1 MENFLNFSTLTFTD
15 SLKREHKIELQRSIL
30 CVMQKCNTIYSQKT
44 RYAILFYAIHW
55 ENFFYTNTNLRF
67 RHSFE
72 RKKNNLSFSICAFNF
87 LSFSFKEKMSLS
99 AVPFW
104 YFLPQRE
111 REKKYEKANKHFK
124 NGLALFNLRTGQGFS
139 KILISWGRSFCC

>member
-72 RKKNNLSFSICAFNF
+72 RKKIIFRFQYVRSTFFRF
-87 LSFSFKEKMSLS
+87 LSRKKCHSPSPPFLSDISSHNEKEKKNM
-99 AVPFW
+99 
-104 YFLPQRE
+104 
-111 REKKYEKANKHFK
+111 KKQTNISKM
-124 NGLALFNLRTGQGFS
+124 ALLCST
-139 KILISWGRSFCC
+139 